1 VLATSR
7 RPGFDI
13 GKLIMVPTAC
23 VIFVADLSALRHH
36 GISGADGVL
45 RSFGAILVLLFYAVM
60 IWCYLRRG
68 PAVAT
73 SDSTTAHIAAVAATW
88 LPFALPLL
96 HAAAPGP
103 ARQAVSDVLLLCG
116 MSWSVWSLRSL
127 GRNVSVLA
135 QARDVA
141 EQGPYRWVR
150 HPLYTG
156 EIVSSLGVAIAM
168 NSVTALAFWLVLC
181 GLQVYRALREE
192 QVLLK
197 ALPAYRS
204 YRLRT
209 AALLPGVFW
218 RPANG
223 LPGVQDRADPVD
235 HFGHQWLGRR
245 EVEPE

>member
-1 VLATSR
+1 VLVTSR
-7 RPGFDI
+7 RTGFDI

-23 VIFVADLSALRHH
+23 VIFVADFSALTHR
-36 GISGADGVL
+36 GISGGEGVL

-68 PAVAT
+68 PAVVT
-73 SDSTTAHIAAVAATW
+73 SDSATAHVAAIAATW
-88 LPFALPLL
+88 LPFALPFL
-96 HAAAPGP
+96 HAAPPG
-103 ARQAVSDVLLLCG
+103 AAGQAVSGVLLVCG

-135 QARDVA
+135 QVRDVA
-141 EQGPYRWVR
+141 DQGPYRWVR

-168 NSVTALAFWLVLC
+168 NSLTALALWLVLC
-181 GLQVYRALREE
+181 ALQGYRALREE
-192 QVLLK
+192 EVLLQ

-204 YRLRT
+204 YRRRT

-218 RPANG
+218 RRANG
-223 LPGVQDRADPVD
+223 LPGVQRCADPVD
-235 HFGHQWLGRR
+235 HLGEQWLGRR